1 MSTRP
6 AGGVQSVNKALDIF
20 EALVE
25 AGGEL
30 ALTDLA
36 VDARLPLATLHRLA
50 RTLVDRG
57 YLRQLPDRRYA
68 LGAALVPLGDAARA
82 SVDDEP
88 S

>member
-1 MSTRP
+1 M
-6 AGGVQSVNKALDIF
+6 L
-20 EALVE
+20 EALAE

-36 VDARLPLATLHRLA
+36 LDAGLPMATLHRLA

-68 LGAALVPLGDAARA
+68 LGAALVPLGEAARI
-82 SVDDEP
+82 SVGSEP